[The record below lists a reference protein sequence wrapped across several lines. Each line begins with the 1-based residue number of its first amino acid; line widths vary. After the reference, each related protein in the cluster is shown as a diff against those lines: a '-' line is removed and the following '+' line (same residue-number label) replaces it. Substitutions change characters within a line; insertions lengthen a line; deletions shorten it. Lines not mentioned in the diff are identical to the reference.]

1 MRRPKP
7 FTCDDPWQM
16 VLPGMDDLSA
26 EPPAPPERPQPP
38 GGFGVGFGAGGN
50 AGVGAGVPPLAPGPV
65 GTVGAVGAGGDSTNA
80 VSGVSGTAPA
90 HGHPGLAPRSAA
102 GAAAGAP
109 MGAAAR
115 ACEPCVPVY
124 AHPRAKREIV
134 LGEVRVA
141 YEFARARRRSI
152 GMTVGPEGL
161 SVRAPKWVS
170 LTEIE
175 AALVEKSAW
184 IRAKLVEQRERVR
197 RQEASRTRW
206 GDGATFPFLGD
217 TVIVVLDARVDGA
230 CLRTD
235 EHTLPGVSRHTLHV
249 GLPQGADAAQVRD
262 VVQSWLQRQAL
273 RIFRERCD
281 HFAVRLG
288 VRMTRLSLSNAQT
301 RWGSAAADGSIRLN
315 WRLVHFSMSTID
327 YVVAHELAHLREMN
341 HSARFWDVVRS
352 VIPDPQRERGR
363 LKDEHLPS
371 FD

>member
-1 MRRPKP
+1 V
-7 FTCDDPWQM
+7 F
-16 VLPGMDDLSA
+16 
-26 EPPAPPERPQPP
+26 
-38 GGFGVGFGAGGN
+38 
-50 AGVGAGVPPLAPGPV
+50 
-65 GTVGAVGAGGDSTNA
+65 
-80 VSGVSGTAPA
+80 
-90 HGHPGLAPRSAA
+90 
-102 GAAAGAP
+102 
-109 MGAAAR
+109 
-115 ACEPCVPVY
+115 

-170 LTEIE
+170 LAEVE

-217 TVIVVLDARVDGA
+217 TVIVVLDSRVDGA
-230 CLRTD
+230 CLRGD
-235 EHTLPGVSRHTLHV
+235 AQTLPGVSRHTLHV

-281 HFAVRLG
+281 HFAARLG
-288 VRMTRLSLSNAQT
+288 VHMTRLSLSNAQT

-341 HSARFWDVVRS
+341 HSPRFWDVVRS